1 MIRFINHAS
10 FEVRHEGV
18 SLVCDPW
25 LSGSAFANGW
35 RLIAESPS
43 DGLSDFDYI
52 WFSHEHPDHFSVPF
66 LKSIPAEKRAGI
78 TILYQQTNDRRVVSF
93 CEKLGYRTLE
103 LADAVPVR
111 LRGGIRITCGQI
123 PFYDSW
129 ARIEAGDRIILNTND
144 CILESPERLS
154 AIRRHVDRCDI
165 LFTQFSYA
173 NWQGRQDAP
182 EARRELAVEKLRRIK
197 IQCEAFSP
205 QFVVPFASFVY
216 FSHAENAYMNSDIN
230 TPEAAIRFIERECSA
245 SPVLLIPG
253 ERWDGRTARS
263 NEDAILYWNRRYRE
277 AIGAAGDPA
286 GPSVDLETLT
296 SKASA
301 MMKRVGDRNNF
312 FLVRALQRI
321 GLIVPVDFE
330 LTDLGVTVSFDW
342 LNGLRASDRDDEDR
356 VRLHS
361 ESLAFIFDNDFGV
374 DTVNVN
380 ARFDTSMTGKK
391 RMVRLFSVLALNNTG
406 RHLRLRDVRK
416 YLSAGFIRQGLRT
429 VGIVKG

>member
-43 DGLSDFDYI
+43 DDLTDFDYI

-103 LADAVPVR
+103 LADAVPVP

-154 AIRRHVDRCDI
+154 AIRRHVESCDI

-216 FSHAENAYMNSDIN
+216 FSHSENAYMNSDIN
-230 TPEAAIRFIERECSA
+230 TPEAAVRFIERECSA
-245 SPVLLIPG
+245 SPVLLVPG

-263 NEDAILYWNRRYRE
+263 NEESILYWNRRYRE

-301 MMKRVGDRNNF
+301 MMKRVGERNNF

-342 LNGLRASDRDDEDR
+342 LNGLRTSDRDDEDR

-361 ESLAFIFDNDFGV
+361 ESLAFVFDNDFGV

-380 ARFDTSMTGKK
+380 ARFDTSMAGKK

-416 YLSAGFIRQGLRT
+416 YLSAGFLRQGLRT